1 MTDGGTV
8 QGLSFADLASEF
20 GTPLYVY
27 DGDVLTRQYLGLRQ
41 RLDPAA
47 EIFYSLKAN
56 PNPAVCALL
65 NSLGARAEVCSLAEL
80 VAAQRAGVPAG
91 DIIFV
96 GPGKSTAE
104 LSACL
109 DAGLYAIICES
120 FGELAMIDALARERG
135 LRPRVALR
143 INPDFVVK
151 GAKLTMGGRSRQF
164 GIDIDQLLDAGNRL
178 AGLTA
183 VRIVGFQAYLGTRI
197 LSEPVIAENT
207 ERILE
212 QADRLAAHLDVPLE
226 FVDVGGGL
234 GVAYFE
240 GEKDIDAGLVADGIN
255 PAIRAFAA
263 RHPGTRIAVELGR
276 YLTAPSG
283 TYVVGVR
290 YVKESMGERFAVVDG
305 GTHQHM
311 AAVGIGSYVK
321 RNFPMRLLTGAGHDP
336 EAPQTSWN
344 VAGPLCTPNDVLGRR
359 VELPELRPGDLIG
372 VLRSGAYGPTA
383 SPGLF
388 LSHGFPAEV
397 LVHDGRAHLI
407 RARDDIADILRGY
420 QMPVRDGASDVLAGT
435 FDHQAS

>member
-1 MTDGGTV
+1 MTDSGTV
-8 QGLSFADLASEF
+8 QGISFTDLADEF

-27 DGDVLTRQYLGLRQ
+27 DGDVLSGQFLGLRE

-47 EIFYSLKAN
+47 EIFFSLKAN

-65 NSLGARAEVCSLAEL
+65 HSLGARAEVCSLAEL
-80 VAAQRAGVPAG
+80 AAAQLAGVPADG
-91 DIIFV
+91 IIFV

-109 DAGLYAIICES
+109 DAGVYAIICES
-120 FGELAMIDALARERG
+120 FGELTVIDAFSRQRG
-135 LRPRVALR
+135 LRTRVALR

-164 GIDIDQLLDAGNRL
+164 GIDIDQLLDARNRL
-178 AGLTA
+178 ADLTG
-183 VRIVGFQAYLGTRI
+183 VRIIGFQAYLGTRI

-207 ERILE
+207 ARILE
-212 QADRLAAHLDVPLE
+212 LAERLAIQLGVQME

-234 GVAYFE
+234 GVAYFD
-240 GEKDIDAGLVADGIN
+240 GENDIDPALVAEGVN

-263 RHPGTRIAVELGR
+263 RHPGTRIAIELGR
-276 YLTAPSG
+276 YLTAHSG
-283 TYVVGVR
+283 TYVVKVR

-321 RNFPMRLLTGAGHDP
+321 RNFPMRLLSGAGQDP
-336 EAPQTSWN
+336 EAPLTSWN

-359 VELPELRPGDLIG
+359 VELPELRAGDLIG

-383 SPGLF
+383 SPGRF

-397 LVHDGRAHLI
+397 LVSDGRAHLI
-407 RARDDIADILRGY
+407 RTRDDVTDILRGY
-420 QMPVRDGASDVLAGT
+420 LMPVRDGAADVVAGT
-435 FDHQAS
+435 FEHQAS